1 MKKSDWTLT
10 AVLLVLAVLMGILA
24 YSNRAGG
31 HYVVV
36 EVEGKEFGRYDLA
49 EDQTIDINGTN
60 RLEIADGKASMV
72 YADCPDKLCVHMVP
86 ISRAHELI
94 VCMPNKV
101 TVEAFEK

>member
-10 AVLLVLAVLMGILA
+10 AV
-24 YSNRAGG
+24 RAGG

-72 YADCPDKLCVHMVP
+72 YADCPDQLCVHMVP